1 MDHIHDLINHA
12 PEAGGTSPIEKAGG
26 DPISIDDMEVF
37 GCLVYYY
44 EAPERRSAPKQTDP
58 SGRQGIWVGRAS
70 SPTGAV
76 SGGHKIMPL
85 EYNKGVWQ
93 LGPTTVRSYVT
104 PVSTKYPLRTTAAK
118 GADPKKYEAFVDTLL
133 KGAH

>member
-37 GCLVYYY
+37 GCLAYYY
-44 EAPERRSAPKQTDP
+44 EVPERRSAPKQTDP
-58 SGRQGIWVGRAS
+58 SGRRGIWVGKAS

-76 SGGHKIMPL
+76 SGGHEIMPL
-85 EYNKGVWQ
+85 EYNKGVWP
-93 LGPTTVRSYVT
+93 LGPTIVRSYVT
-104 PVSTKYPLRTTAAK
+104 PVSTEYPLRTTAAK
-118 GADPKKYEAFVDTLL
+118 NEIPLQQ
-133 KGAH
+133 